1 MEERKGYH
9 FAGWYIDKECTKR
22 INPGGILPHTMSLYD
37 KWIPIWYPV
46 VYQTDGGMN
55 SRKNPK
61 YITIESG
68 VIRLY
73 PAKKQGKIFEGWYL
87 DGKRVEYI
95 PERQCQPVTLVA
107 KYRDF
112 NTVQF
117 ETFGGAIIPNMQT
130 NSDKKL
136 EDIRTPMRLGYTF
149 MGWYWDPDYHW
160 QYTYDQTIEED
171 CTLYA
176 RWEVTHFSI
185 IYDVGKGYASRSN
198 PRTYTYFD
206 KTIKLKPAKKEGY
219 RFVGWFDERGNELI
233 EIREHSLG
241 DKQLIAHFEKMD

>member
-95 PERQCQPVTLVA
+95 PEQQCQPVTLVA

-149 MGWYWDPDYHW
+149 MGWYWDLDYHW

-185 IYDVGKGYASRSN
+185 IYDVELGAEKEENDFAVSLYIA
-198 PRTYTYFD
+198 
-206 KTIKLKPAKKEGY
+206 KEGETLWEVAKALNTDEITLAEQNAD
-219 RFVGWFDERGNELI
+219 VGLPLKG
-233 EIREHSLG
+233 G
-241 DKQLIAHFEKMD
+241 EKILLYKYLPE

>member
-1 MEERKGYH
+1 
-9 FAGWYIDKECTKR
+9 
-22 INPGGILPHTMSLYD
+22 
-37 KWIPIWYPV
+37 
-46 VYQTDGGMN
+46 
-55 SRKNPK
+55 
-61 YITIESG
+61 
-68 VIRLY
+68 
-73 PAKKQGKIFEGWYL
+73 
-87 DGKRVEYI
+87 
-95 PERQCQPVTLVA
+95 
-107 KYRDF
+107 
-112 NTVQF
+112 
-117 ETFGGAIIPNMQT
+117 
-130 NSDKKL
+130 
-136 EDIRTPMRLGYTF
+136 

-160 QYTYDQTIEED
+160 QYTYDQAIEED

-241 DKQLIAHFEKMD
+241 DKKLIAHFEKMD

>member
-1 MEERKGYH
+1 MQIEMASSERLELPTVRLEGACSIQLSYEDSISIITEVFLISTRGFKRYGREKRLS

-117 ETFGGAIIPNMQT
+117 ETFGGAIIPKHCRQT
-130 NSDKKL
+130 L
-136 EDIRTPMRLGYTF
+136 
-149 MGWYWDPDYHW
+149 
-160 QYTYDQTIEED
+160 
-171 CTLYA
+171 
-176 RWEVTHFSI
+176 
-185 IYDVGKGYASRSN
+185 
-198 PRTYTYFD
+198 
-206 KTIKLKPAKKEGY
+206 IK
-219 RFVGWFDERGNELI
+219 N
-233 EIREHSLG
+233 
-241 DKQLIAHFEKMD
+241 